1 MKQNQVRILVAG
13 ILILIIIA
21 ILVLFQKDISKLMS
35 TPKKDTPQRH
45 ESKVD
50 SKIMTLDDS
59 EPDPKKGFVEAS
71 SEMSSYDLLFYS
83 RKRVVDILYSWGI
96 YNKKYD
102 LKEFGKNTGAVNT
115 IKFIL
120 IKKPL
125 KPSVMGL
132 TTHLPQSS
140 VEIYAVD
147 NTLEVKIYFSEK
159 AYPDVKGY
167 IDGQALYGL
176 YLMSHPF
183 SSTEKQVELEAK
195 FGKVLT
201 EITKDG
207 LLFNVIAKQSSQK

>member
-102 LKEFGKNTGAVNT
+102 LNDFGKNTGGVNT
-115 IKFIL
+115 IKFML
-120 IKKPL
+120 VKKPQ
-125 KPSVMGL
+125 KPSSMGL
-132 TTHLPQSS
+132 QSHIQQS
-140 VEIYAVD
+140 TVEVYAVD
-147 NTLEVKIYFSEK
+147 NSLEVKIYFSDN
-159 AYPDVKGY
+159 AFPDIKGY
-167 IDGQALYGL
+167 IDGQALFGL
-176 YLMSHPF
+176 YILSHPF
-183 SSTEKQVELEAK
+183 SPTEIKADLEAK
-195 FGKVLT
+195 FSKILT
-201 EITKDG
+201 ENIKG
-207 LLFNVIAKQSSQK
+207 VPLFNVVKNTINK